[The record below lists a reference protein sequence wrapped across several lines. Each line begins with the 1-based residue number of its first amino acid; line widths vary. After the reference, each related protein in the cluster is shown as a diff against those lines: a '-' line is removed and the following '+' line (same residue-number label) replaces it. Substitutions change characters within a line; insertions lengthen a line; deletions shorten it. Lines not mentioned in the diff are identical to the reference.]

1 MGAVAAAAA
10 AHITSYE
17 KWRDWSL
24 TWGAMKS
31 EADAV
36 LPGDDLLGRPDIVT
50 TRAIGIEAPANLIW
64 PWLVQMGPGR
74 AGAYTYDWIENL
86 FGLNMHSASTII
98 PEFQHVAVGDAWRL
112 GSRGPV
118 LRVALVEPERAL
130 VVRSDDGN
138 WVWAFVLEPGCDLTR
153 LISRN
158 RIAMPGAAWP
168 ARAATRWIMEP
179 GSLVME
185 RKMLRGIR
193 ARAEHLA
200 ATSAAG

>member
-1 MGAVAAAAA
+1 
-10 AHITSYE
+10 
-17 KWRDWSL
+17 
-24 TWGAMKS
+24 
-31 EADAV
+31 
-36 LPGDDLLGRPDIVT
+36 
-50 TRAIGIEAPANLIW
+50 
-64 PWLVQMGPGR
+64 
-74 AGAYTYDWIENL
+74 
-86 FGLNMHSASTII
+86 MHSASTII
-98 PEFQHVAVGDAWRL
+98 PEFQHIAVGDAWRL

-168 ARAATRWIMEP
+168 ARAATRWVMEP

-200 ATSAAG
+200 ATSAAGSQA

>member
-1 MGAVAAAAA
+1 
-10 AHITSYE
+10 
-17 KWRDWSL
+17 
-24 TWGAMKS
+24 MKS

-36 LPGDDLLGRPDIVT
+36 MPGDDLLAYPDVVT
-50 TRAIGIEAPANLIW
+50 TRAVGIEAPANRVW

-98 PEFQHVAVGDAWRL
+98 PEFQQIAVGDAWRL

-130 VVRSDDGN
+130 VVRSDDGK

-158 RIAMPGAAWP
+158 RIVTPGAA
-168 ARAATRWIMEP
+168 RLQRVFMRYVMEP

-185 RKMLRGIR
+185 RKMLLGIR
-193 ARAEHLA
+193 ARAERLA
-200 ATSAAG
+200 AADAPGSEP